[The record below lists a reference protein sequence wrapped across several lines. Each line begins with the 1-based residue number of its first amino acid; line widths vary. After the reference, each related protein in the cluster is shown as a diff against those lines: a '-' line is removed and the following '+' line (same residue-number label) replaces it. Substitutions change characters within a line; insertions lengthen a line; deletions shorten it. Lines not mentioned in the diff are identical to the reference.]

1 MPRKGKRSASQKQRR
16 KLEAVSDASSSTNS
30 VSGMNDAHPYVVSV
44 SASHCQTD
52 CRYNIYSRGRQCT
65 CNSLMF
71 LAVHHERNEL
81 SSSDLDN
88 ILQKGDAIYTR
99 IKQTLQ
105 GKGQFVH
112 NFLSFDELPSTIE
125 TNSELYNIVK
135 HPRRFGFLR
144 DTPALGDYESLANTL
159 QCLRSDVSDAL
170 LLCGNTC
177 IAVFRDRS
185 GRFGYFD
192 SHCRTIEGMY
202 SDDNTGTALMLTFFS
217 LEDLI
222 ERLLLLL
229 QAFFDLG
236 DQEQFDLLPLSLV
249 NTLMESC
256 VHTEHCVTNHEV
268 EMNRQ
273 PCVSAENA
281 GLCNNQQSADISQQY
296 VQLQDSV
303 QQLSE
308 KMFTRVISANTN
320 LNEQSKKPNHEL
332 ERNRQPSVSAEN
344 GVLSNNQQSADIS
357 EQYVQLQDSV
367 QQPAE
372 KIFPKVT
379 STKTNLNEQSE
390 KLNKSQKRKAY
401 NENAGLSNNQQFA
414 NFSQQYV
421 QLQDSVQQLPEKVFT
436 RVTSTKTNV
445 NEQSKKLS
453 KRQKRK
459 AYNIKWRKDL
469 AHKKHMYEKKQTL
482 HKVYDY
488 KKNNKYRQRHKRAMK
503 NTYWNN
509 IIYRE
514 KHKQAMTHKYKNIDE
529 YRERKKRKVTSNY
542 RNSAKIRERQNKYI
556 IQNYRNNKQF
566 RERQKSYIN
575 EHYRNDEQFRERQK
589 SYINEHYRDDEQ
601 FRERQKSYINEHYR
615 DDEQFRE
622 RQKSYIN
629 EHYRNDEQFRERQ
642 KSYINEHYRDDEQFR
657 ERQKSYINEHYR
669 DDEQFRER
677 QKSYINEHYRDDE
690 QFRERQKSYI
700 NEHYRDD
707 EQFRERQKSYINE
720 HYRDDE
726 QFRERQ
732 KSYINEHYRDDEQFR
747 ERQKSYITEHYRD
760 DEQFRERQKSY
771 INEHYRDD
779 EQFRERQKSY
789 INDHYRDNEQFR
801 ERQKNYINQ
810 KYRSNAKFNEQHRR
824 HIVERYLKDPIFKQR
839 KKDYY
844 TNRCRKDFEFY
855 EKRKSNLNHRYH
867 NDIQFRTRKKMYY
880 LFKVKKKRS
889 ALNAI
894 SKIQCAQ
901 HIQGKYRKMY
911 LIRLQRNMLQDSQS
925 DIIQDPGVLRAL
937 NTFRE
942 VVKQGPTY
950 VCTCCA
956 RALFSNQVR
965 VCDRGQ
971 QCLQFA

>member
-44 SASHCQTD
+44 RASHCQTD
-52 CRYNIYSRGRQCT
+52 SRYNIYSRGRQCT

-99 IKQTLQ
+99 TKETLQ
-105 GKGQFVH
+105 SKGRFVH

-135 HPRRFGFLR
+135 YPRRFGFLR
-144 DTPALGDYESLANTL
+144 DTPALGDYENFANTL
-159 QCLRSDVSDAL
+159 QCLKSDVSDAM

-177 IAVFRDRS
+177 IALFRDRS

-202 SDDNTGTALMLTFFS
+202 TNDNTGTALMLTFFS

-236 DQEQFDLLPLSLV
+236 DQEQFDLLPLSFV

-256 VHTEHCVTNHEV
+256 VHTQHCVTNHELEMNRQPCV
-268 EMNRQ
+268 SAENAGLCNNQQSADISQQYVQLQDSVQQLSQKTFTRVISANTNLNEQSKKPNHELEMNRQ

-308 KMFTRVISANTN
+308 KTFTRVISANTN

-332 ERNRQPSVSAEN
+332 ERNRQSSVSAEN
-344 GVLSNNQQSADIS
+344 
-357 EQYVQLQDSV
+357 
-367 QQPAE
+367 
-372 KIFPKVT
+372 
-379 STKTNLNEQSE
+379 
-390 KLNKSQKRKAY
+390 
-401 NENAGLSNNQQFA
+401 AGLCNNQQFA
-414 NFSQQYV
+414 HFSQQYV
-421 QLQDSVQQLPEKVFT
+421 QLQDSVQQLHEKVFN

-453 KRQKRK
+453 KSQKRK
-459 AYNIKWRKDL
+459 AYKIKWRKDL
-469 AHKKHMYEKKQTL
+469 AHKKHTYEKKHTL

-488 KKNNKYRQRHKRAMK
+488 KKNNKYRQKHKRAMK
-503 NTYWNN
+503 KTYWNN

-514 KHKQAMTHKYKNIDE
+514 KHKQAMKHKYTNIDE

-542 RNSAKIRERQNKYI
+542 RNTAKIRERQNNYI

-589 SYINEHYRDDEQ
+589 SYINEHYRD
-601 FRERQKSYINEHYR
+601 
-615 DDEQFRE
+615 
-622 RQKSYIN
+622 
-629 EHYRNDEQFRERQ
+629 
-642 KSYINEHYRDDEQFR
+642 
-657 ERQKSYINEHYR
+657 
-669 DDEQFRER
+669 
-677 QKSYINEHYRDDE
+677 
-690 QFRERQKSYI
+690 
-700 NEHYRDD
+700 
-707 EQFRERQKSYINE
+707 
-720 HYRDDE
+720 
-726 QFRERQ
+726 
-732 KSYINEHYRDDEQFR
+732 
-747 ERQKSYITEHYRD
+747 
-760 DEQFRERQKSY
+760 
-771 INEHYRDD
+771 
-779 EQFRERQKSY
+779 
-789 INDHYRDNEQFR
+789 NEQFR

-824 HIVERYLKDPIFKQR
+824 YIVERYLKDPIFKQR

-855 EKRKSNLNHRYH
+855 EKRKSNLNHHYH
-867 NDIQFRTRKKMYY
+867 NDIQFRTRQKMYY
-880 LFKVKKKRS
+880 LFKVK
-889 ALNAI
+889 
-894 SKIQCAQ
+894 SKDLLLTQLARFNV
-901 HIQGKYRKMY
+901 H
-911 LIRLQRNMLQDSQS
+911 
-925 DIIQDPGVLRAL
+925 
-937 NTFRE
+937 NTFRANTE
-942 VVKQGPTY
+942 KCILFACRETY
-950 VCTCCA
+950 NKIASLT
-956 RALFSNQVR
+956 
-965 VCDRGQ
+965 
-971 QCLQFA
+971 